1 MNKLISYS
9 LYGNDP
15 KYLQGAI
22 RNSLLAKDFF
32 PEWTTRF
39 YCGKDVSS
47 EILRKLEGL
56 GSQVDTYQKDWH
68 PNGMF
73 WRYYASADNG
83 YERIIFRDVDSR
95 LSYRDVVSI
104 SQWEESERSFHIIRD
119 HPFHMTQ
126 ILGGLFGVTNS
137 QKLLDLPWEKSKDF
151 GTAVGQDQRFLT
163 KWIYPRLDLSDT
175 LVHDNFFW
183 FEKERFY
190 LEYGKDFTYMGES
203 FDENENYSPQLRNVL
218 ASHVKSKVNQEKL
231 HLKSILFRK
240 FKS

>member
-9 LYGNDP
+9 LYGKNP

-22 RNSLLAKDFF
+22 RNSLLAKEFF
-32 PEWTTRF
+32 PEWVTRF
-39 YCGKDVSS
+39 YCGKDVPP

-56 GSQVDTYQKDWH
+56 GSQVNTFQNDWH

-73 WRYYASADNG
+73 WRYYASTDNG

-95 LSYRDVVSI
+95 FSTRDITSI
-104 SQWEESERSFHIIRD
+104 REWEESKRSFHIIRD

-137 QKLLDLPWEKSKDF
+137 PKLLGLPWEKSSEF
-151 GTAVGQDQRFLT
+151 GTAVGQDQKFLT
-163 KWIYPRLDLSDT
+163 KWIYPQLDFSDT
-175 LVHDNFFW
+175 LVHDNFFC
-183 FEKERFY
+183 FERERLY
-190 LEYGKDFTYMGES
+190 LEYDKDFTYMGES
-203 FDENENYSPQLRNVL
+203 YDEDENYNPQLRNIL
-218 ASHVKSKVNQEKL
+218 ASHAKSKLNQEKL
-231 HLKSILFRK
+231 HLKSILFKK

>member
-22 RNSLLAKDFF
+22 RNSLLAKEFF
-32 PEWTTRF
+32 PYWTTRF
-39 YCGKDVSS
+39 YCGKDVPS
-47 EILRKLEGL
+47 EILRNLEGL
-56 GSQVDTYQKDWH
+56 GSQVYAHTNDWH

-73 WRYYASADNG
+73 WRYYASADKA

-95 LSYRDVVSI
+95 FSNRDVISI
-104 SQWEESERSFHIIRD
+104 NQWEKSECSFHIIRD

-126 ILGGLFGVTNS
+126 ILGGLFGVTS
-137 QKLLDLPWEKSKDF
+137 SPKLLDLPWEKSNEF
-151 GTAVGQDQRFLT
+151 GTAVGQDQKFLT

-183 FEKERFY
+183 FERKRLR

-203 FDENENYSPQLRNVL
+203 FDENEKYNSQLRNVL
-218 ASHVKSKVNQEKL
+218 AAHTESKLNEQNL
-231 HLKSILFRK
+231 HLKSYIFKK